1 MAARADFGTRD
12 RAPGYHRKEIQEIS
26 SEASLRQEAT
36 GSPGYNRDVPKSGM
50 SRFFIPT
57 GGQAVGL
64 TCTGE
69 DRELRIALSG
79 EVDHHRARGLM
90 EGIDREIDMRLPSR
104 VALDLGGVTFMDS
117 SGIAVLLRA
126 YKRTAELGGAL
137 TVRNVPEQAGKVLRA
152 AGLERLMRFE

>member
-1 MAARADFGTRD
+1 M
-12 RAPGYHRKEIQEIS
+12 
-26 SEASLRQEAT
+26 
-36 GSPGYNRDVPKSGM
+36 
-50 SRFFIPT
+50 
-57 GGQAVGL
+57 GL

-117 SGIAVLLRA
+117 SGIALLLRA
-126 YKRTAELGGAL
+126 RRRMEALGGNL
-137 TVRNVPEQAGKVLRA
+137 MVCHVPDQARRVLDA
-152 AGLERLMRFE
+152 AGIDRLITIR

>member
-1 MAARADFGTRD
+1 M
-12 RAPGYHRKEIQEIS
+12 
-26 SEASLRQEAT
+26 
-36 GSPGYNRDVPKSGM
+36 
-50 SRFFIPT
+50 
-57 GGQAVGL
+57 GL

-126 YKRTAELGGAL
+126 WRRMSQVQGAMR
-137 TVRNVPEQAGKVLRA
+137 VVNVPPQADKVFRA
-152 AGLERLMRFE
+152 AGLQRIIRFEPGERQGAQPAPRG